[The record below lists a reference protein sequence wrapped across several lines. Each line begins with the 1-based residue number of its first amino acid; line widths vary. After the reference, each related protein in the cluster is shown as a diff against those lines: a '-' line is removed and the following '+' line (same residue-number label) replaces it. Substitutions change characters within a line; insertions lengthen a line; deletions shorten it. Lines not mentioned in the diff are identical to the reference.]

1 MISTVSKNNPN
12 RLVMKFSREKFKQIR
27 KSKKLSMQELA
38 DKAKISRISI
48 SIWERGVREPNE
60 KYIRLLASILDIPVN
75 EISDLEPEHETS
87 KLELSEFTDSWLSFI
102 EKDNIHQNRINDMY
116 NGIKILNSELN
127 HVKVILRALMSSLN
141 SVLYLKDKRLKYIT
155 ANDAF
160 LKNLSLLLSF
170 RVLGKKDQDL
180 FPIREA
186 KENEIEDQQVIAS
199 GEAIVNEECFI
210 PGTRKKKIGL
220 KSKIP
225 VFDEK
230 GGIVGLLGLYTDI
243 TKQKDM
249 EKHRRLLEAFLNNA
263 TDCLCIYQLKPF
275 KTLYLSNSYSKVFGY
290 HRDNFIND
298 NFFRINNCVHPDD
311 RESELKYRELGK
323 YPGYRKYKIIKP
335 DKTERVISVTTFE
348 LKFDGIKYL
357 GSISRDI
364 TEISTLR
371 TNRELLLGANN
382 ALNKTILWGGIFDR
396 DKKDIIFNFA
406 SDNVRDITG
415 YSSDVIK
422 TEKMSMLNFVPSEF
436 HNLYYSWME
445 RIESNP
451 VFEHWFQNKSGEFI
465 WCETRI
471 NVKDKDGVLSCIG
484 TSTALEKDDKA
495 KKELMDSQQVTIGF
509 YVNEKTIEI
518 AKNLKEKGI
527 DNTVIAESTGLSID
541 DVKKLR

>member
-1 MISTVSKNNPN
+1 ME
-12 RLVMKFSREKFKQIR
+12 FYREKFRQIR
-27 KSKKLSMQELA
+27 KLKKMSMQELA
-38 DKAKISRISI
+38 DKANISRVSV
-48 SIWERGVREPNE
+48 SIWERGVREPDE
-60 KYIRLLASILDIPVN
+60 RYIRLLANVLDISVN
-75 EISDLEPEHETS
+75 EISNLEPDHETS
-87 KLELSEFTDSWLSFI
+87 KLELSEFTETWLSFI
-102 EKDNIHQNRINDMY
+102 EKDNIHQDRISDML
-116 NGIKILNSELN
+116 NGIKILSNELSQ
-127 HVKVILRALMSSLN
+127 VKVILRALMSTLN
-141 SVLYLKDKRLKYIT
+141 SVLYLKDKYCKYIT

-160 LKNLSLLLSF
+160 LKNLSLLSNF

-180 FPIREA
+180 FPVKEA
-186 KENEIEDQQVIAS
+186 KKNEEEDHRVIAS
-199 GEAIVNEECFI
+199 GEAIINEECFI

-225 VFDEK
+225 VFDEE

-243 TKQKDM
+243 TKLKDM
-249 EKHRRLLEAFLNNA
+249 EKHRQLLEAFLNNA

-290 HRDNFIND
+290 SRDNFIND

-311 RESELKYRELGK
+311 RDYELKYRVLGK

-335 DKTERVISVTTFE
+335 DKTQRVISATTFE

-371 TNRELLLGANN
+371 TNRELLLSAKN

-415 YSSDVIK
+415 YSSDFIK
-422 TEKMSMLNFVPSEF
+422 TEKMSMLNFVPSQF

-445 RIESNP
+445 RIETSP
-451 VFEHWFQNKSGEFI
+451 VFEHWFQNKSGELI

-471 NVKDKDGVLSCIG
+471 TVKEKDGVLSCIG

-495 KKELMDSQQVTIGF
+495 KKELMESQQVTIAF
-509 YVNEKTIEI
+509 YVKEKTIEI
-518 AKNLKEKGI
+518 AKNLKINGI
-527 DNTVIAESTGLSID
+527 DNIMIAESTGLSID
-541 DVKKLR
+541 EIEKLH